1 MFFYVFDSQSTINQ
15 TNFFSIVPI
24 QGWINCAVISR
35 RNFFGGGLHCI
46 KDFFATKGNVFQRFG
61 LTLAL
66 SGSPCHCDSAHS
78 DSLGLFL
85 LFSAHSGSL
94 SLAFWG
100 AHRLIRSLLGSLRRS
115 CVAPVYL
122 VHCPIQ
128 LICNR
133 IFIRFKFV
141 FHDKAKRTQHRN
153 LLQFFPPWCHQTQSS
168 KQYST
173 IVITNHHPI
182 NDQGGWWLVPR
193 STIQTESLESKNFLQ
208 NHSRNCL
215 SWSYNYNWYIKV
227 YNISWDYQ
235 DPTIALTTIERF
247 WWRDFGNDYHYHS
260 KCSGKEQKSI

>member
-1 MFFYVFDSQSTINQ
+1 MQSSRYA
-15 TNFFSIVPI
+15 NFF
-24 QGWINCAVISR
+24 
-35 RNFFGGGLHCI
+35 FGGLHCI

-215 SWSYNYNWYIKV
+215 SWSYNYDWYKQSLWYEVTYLYISGKV
-227 YNISWDYQ
+227 TVPKQSEFNVNSYNIYRR
-235 DPTIALTTIERF
+235 IIMIL
-247 WWRDFGNDYHYHS
+247 WWRPWKVVGEESMAMIIITTQNAQEKS
-260 KCSGKEQKSI
+260 KTP

>member
-1 MFFYVFDSQSTINQ
+1 MQSSRYA
-15 TNFFSIVPI
+15 NFF
-24 QGWINCAVISR
+24 
-35 RNFFGGGLHCI
+35 FGGLHCI

-100 AHRLIRSLLGSLRRS
+100 AHRLIRSLLSSLRRS

-182 NDQGGWWLVPR
+182 DQWSRGLVTCTSVNDSNGISGVQEFPPESFSELLIMILQLWL
-193 STIQTESLESKNFLQ
+193 I
-208 NHSRNCL
+208 
-215 SWSYNYNWYIKV
+215 
-227 YNISWDYQ
+227 
-235 DPTIALTTIERF
+235 
-247 WWRDFGNDYHYHS
+247 
-260 KCSGKEQKSI
+260 